1 MLISEKIQENVQ
13 RLPEIFQVE
22 VLDFVEYLLTK
33 SEREAMRQD
42 NLEWSDFSLV
52 SAMRG
57 MEDED
62 VPLYSV
68 ADIKVVFS

>member
-1 MLISEKIQENVQ
+1 MLVSEKIQKNVQ
-13 RLPEIFQVE
+13 RLPEVFQVQ

-33 SEREAMRQD
+33 SERETARQD
-42 NLEWSDFSLV
+42 DLDWSDLSLL

-62 VPLYSV
+62 VPQYTTNDL
-68 ADIKVVFS
+68 KVVFS